1 MQRLFLLA
9 SNFFFLLMLVM
20 ACGGD
25 TAENAF
31 PKQLPVDKR
40 AQQQQQEA
48 LVSKQEQSIKTCA
61 AHRQTIETLLE
72 TNSYYTTKD
81 GSTTAINEYTTYYLD
96 EDKTTPIK
104 TRYTYNT
111 GSFDIIYWL
120 PKQQIW
126 LERDG
131 YDFLIQNN
139 QILHTMRDSETAE
152 ATSVERKEA
161 LKIVARAR
169 EEMMPIA
176 YTL

>member
-1 MQRLFLLA
+1 MQRLFLLT
-9 SNFFFLLMLVM
+9 SSFFFLLMLVM
-20 ACGGD
+20 ACGGN
-25 TAENAF
+25 TSENAF

-48 LVSKQEQSIKTCA
+48 LASKQEQAFKTWA

-72 TNSYYTTKD
+72 TSSYYTTKD
-81 GSTTAINEYTTYYLD
+81 GSTAAVSEYTTYYLD

-120 PKQQIW
+120 PNEQVW

-139 QILHTMRDSETAE
+139 QILRTMRGAEVAE
-152 ATSVERKEA
+152 ATSVEHKEA
-161 LKIVARAR
+161 LKIVTKARA
-169 EEMMPIA
+169 EMAPIA